1 MYNRKSIIGYII
13 VYLLLLVSFFVCNAK
28 VFAGTLNDY
37 NAYNVSIPDNGGSVN
52 SDLLLSGAPSN
63 ATITK
68 VKVYYEIRHTY
79 PWDLDIWLTTYYGGS
94 WHDYFLYH
102 QGDLGSVDDIV
113 ETRDNIHA
121 WDGASPN
128 QTWYLVVR
136 DRASGDI
143 GYIDFF
149 ELWVEYE
156 SNSSPYTPTNAD
168 PYNGKTDVS
177 INANLDWTCSDPDG
191 DTVYYTVYFEK
202 NDSSPDPTIKNNDNY

>member
-1 MYNRKSIIGYII
+1 MGTKVCCDNGFEKELI
-13 VYLLLLVSFFVCNAK
+13 VTHKTYLFLLLLFAICNINA
-28 VFAGTLNDY
+28 FAGTLNDY
-37 NAYNVSIPDNGGSVN
+37 NSYNVSIPDNGVSVN
-52 SDLLLSGAPSN
+52 SDLLLSGATSN

-79 PWDLDIWLTTYYGGS
+79 PRDLDIWLTTYYGGA

-102 QGDLGSVDDIV
+102 QGDLGSTDNVI

-136 DRASGDI
+136 DKVSGYV

-149 ELWVEYE
+149 ELWVYYE
-156 SNSSPYTPTNAD
+156 SNSPPNTPSNSSPSDNKTGVLINAD
-168 PYNGKTDVS
+168 
-177 INANLDWTCSDPDG
+177 LDWSCTDPDG
-191 DTVYYTVYFEK
+191 DTVYL
-202 NDSSPDPTIKNNDNY
+202 